1 MDPAALPHLDEH
13 AVDVD
18 AGRDAVWS
26 ALLTVLDRSF
36 DGAVA
41 SAYARA
47 VGCPDRTASG
57 PRPLD
62 VGSTVPGFRVTA
74 ARPGQE
80 LVLAG
85 RHRFSTY
92 ALVFRLED
100 AGPGRPRL
108 RAESRAVFP
117 GPAGAAYRL
126 LVLRT
131 GAHVLGVRRL
141 LEGVRRR
148 AEAGSARKE

>member
-1 MDPAALPHLDEH
+1 MDAAALPHLDEH
-13 AVDVD
+13 AVDVAAD
-18 AGRDAVWS
+18 RDAVWR
-26 ALLTVLDRSF
+26 ALLATLDRSF
-36 DGAVA
+36 AGAVA

-47 VGCPDRTASG
+47 VGCPDWTASG

-62 VGSTVPGFRVTA
+62 VGSTLPGFRVAA
-74 ARPGQE
+74 ARPGHE

-92 ALVFRLED
+92 TLVFRLDD
-100 AGPGRPRL
+100 AGAARSRL
-108 RAESRAVFP
+108 RAESRAAFP
-117 GPAGAAYRL
+117 GVTGAAYRL

-141 LEGVRRR
+141 LDGVRRR